1 MEENDA
7 INSGS
12 GGWNTVGDTIKNKP
26 NETEDKFQ
34 RFLLKRNNPDTNPE
48 EIRKKTSNSERPSEE
63 IRKKPSDSE
72 RPVQSQHEMLN
83 LLMRGS
89 KKKKSK
95 K

>member
-1 MEENDA
+1 M
-7 INSGS
+7 
-12 GGWNTVGDTIKNKP
+12 GGVMGCPNTIKNKP

-89 KKKKSK
+89 KKKNTK

>member
-12 GGWNTVGDTIKNKP
+12 GGWNTVGDAIKNKP

-48 EIRKKTSNSERPSEE
+48 EIRKKTSNAERSSKE
-63 IRKKPSDSE
+63 IRKKPSESE
-72 RPVQSQHEMLN
+72 LPVQSQHEMLN